1 MCRGGRGI
9 AGLASALVLAACVSS
24 VRGQTMSPPDALETY
39 LLERELKEPLAAYL
53 RERLATGSTTERS
66 GVAERLGQLY
76 VELMDEAKTPERRA
90 ELERL
95 SAELIRIAPD
105 AETFEL
111 RINLSKARYLFAE
124 EVAEKHRL
132 RLASVEE
139 RREAEQTLRTLIDA
153 FAAVG
158 TAAHR
163 RVESLERLEE
173 SGRAENSATARR
185 QLADARRARSLAMY
199 YAGWSSYYLALLTG
213 VQGHAMDALKGFGW
227 ILNASPGEAATVDRM
242 PKSLLGLEHVAR
254 AALGCAMAE
263 ALRGGDGEAMRWLEA
278 VSESEDLPQTVREQL
293 FARRIVVLGTTR
305 RWADLEFYS
314 SRRRKEIGEGAP
326 LPLREAR
333 LVAVYALEA
342 LTRADLPERTR
353 PLVESI
359 ARQALA
365 DLVSLGEIGHVV
377 DLVSQFGSAQL
388 GDEGFISNYVRGLH
402 AYEGARERHHS
413 IGEPNDRPTEDDAM
427 AVAYRSVATALE
439 AALDSPD
446 AAAFP
451 RERANAG
458 LLVGLAL
465 FYAGELEV
473 AARRLEGAYA
483 AATDPKQAEEI
494 LWMAVVA
501 MDLAA
506 ERVGTGLDE
515 ERDRLAA
522 LYLQSYPGGDRAAKL
537 LLRQIGHDAIDV
549 DRAVEI
555 LLAVPPDSPIY
566 EASRR
571 QSAQLLY
578 RLFRGSRGRSR
589 DFAAARFLPVAEE
602 VLELDRARIAG
613 ENETEAKEAASRVVD
628 RVRQIL
634 DVATGMSTPDL
645 ARAKAAFEILD
656 AARARTN
663 MEIGAIEAE
672 IEYRR
677 LQVALVQGQ
686 EAEAEAIAARLRGI
700 DDEFA
705 RLADRQMYARAKRA
719 WDARPED
726 LRAAEQVVEF
736 GRRIIEDARRE
747 GFALASDAY
756 ASLWSAVARAANTLY
771 EAEGE
776 ERYREA
782 ALILDKELIE
792 AGRRAPESIR
802 RYARLCESA
811 ERIEDALNAWRMLLA
826 GTVAGSD
833 AWYEAR
839 YESLRLLAKTD
850 RQRAKEAMDQHRLL
864 HPEYG
869 PEPWGERLRD
879 LDGELSRGEP

>member
-9 AGLASALVLAACVSS
+9 AAWAAALVLAAWPAGVC
-24 VRGQTMSPPDALETY
+24 GQAESPPDALETY

-53 RERLATGSTTERS
+53 RERLATGSTADRS
-66 GVAERLGQLY
+66 GVAERLGRLY
-76 VELMDEAKTPERRA
+76 VEMMDEAQTPERRA
-90 ELERL
+90 EVERL

-132 RLASVEE
+132 RLASAEE

-153 FAAVG
+153 FTAVG

-173 SGRAENSATARR
+173 SGRAENSATVRR

-213 VQGHAMDALKGFGW
+213 VQGHAADAMKSFGW

-278 VSESEDLPQTVREQL
+278 VSESEDLPPAVREQL

-314 SRRRKEIGEGAP
+314 SRRRSETGSA
-326 LPLREAR
+326 LPVRESR
-333 LVAVYALEA
+333 LIAVYALEA
-342 LTRADLPERTR
+342 LTRPDLPERTR

-402 AYEGARERHHS
+402 AYEGARERHGAL
-413 IGEPNDRPTEDDAM
+413 GEADDRPTEDDAM

-465 FYAGELEV
+465 FYAGELER
-473 AARRLEGAYA
+473 AARRLEGAYGS
-483 AATDPKQAEEI
+483 ATDPKQAEEI

-506 ERVGTGLDE
+506 ERGGEGLSA

-537 LLRQIGHDAIDV
+537 LLRQMGEGAIDV
-549 DRAVEI
+549 ERAVEI
-555 LLAVPPDSPIY
+555 LLAVPADSPIY

-602 VLELDRARIAG
+602 VLELDRARIAE
-613 ENETEAKEAASRVVD
+613 ENEEAAREAAQRVVD

-634 DVATGMSTPDL
+634 DVVTGMSTPDL

-656 AARARTN
+656 ATRARTGL
-663 MEIGAIEAE
+663 ELGAIEAE
-672 IEYRR
+672 LEYRR
-677 LQVALVQGQ
+677 LQVALVRGQ
-686 EAEAEAIAARLRGI
+686 EEEAEAIASRLSGMGG
-700 DDEFA
+700 EFA

-726 LRAAEQVVEF
+726 VRAAKQVVEF
-736 GRRIIEDARRE
+736 GSRIIEDARRE
-747 GFALASDAY
+747 RDPLASDAY
-756 ASLWSAVARAANTLY
+756 ASLWSAVARAAGALY
-771 EAEGE
+771 EAEGDE
-776 ERYREA
+776 GYREA
-782 ALILDKELIE
+782 ALILDRELIE

-802 RYARLCESA
+802 RHARLCESA
-811 ERIEDALNAWRMLLA
+811 GRNDDALNAWRMLLA
-826 GTVAGSD
+826 GSAAGSE

-850 RQRAKEAMDQHRLL
+850 RQRAIEAMAQHRLL

-869 PEPWGERLRD
+869 PQPWGDRLRE
-879 LDGELSRGEP
+879 LDAELSRGEP